1 MSVEKLQVLHWP
13 LSSSVEAVIQAF
25 KVRNDKAGELSH
37 RVCEKELYWQAEY
50 WIMLMPVDIYRLAK
64 HWEDAL
70 GAWKVIGVLFVY
82 FMSVGN
88 FSRVEFSL
96 SV

>member
-1 MSVEKLQVLHWP
+1 
-13 LSSSVEAVIQAF
+13 
-25 KVRNDKAGELSH
+25 
-37 RVCEKELYWQAEY
+37 
-50 WIMLMPVDIYRLAK
+50 MLMPVDIYQLAK
-64 HWEDAL
+64 HGEDAL